1 MASNQRALEGAV
13 SRLAGLVAIIVSLAP
28 PAVFAWYASAEAGA
42 RLEVEAMLQ
51 ARALTGFVGRNP
63 AAWHLP
69 TDRLRALLDENRTRE
84 EGVRVLDWEGEPV
97 VVAAASADWPVMTR
111 RAEFHDYGRPVG
123 AVEVS
128 ASARGILYRALGVLG
143 MSALLGLVIYGPL
156 RRIPLRAFATAT
168 RDLKA
173 SEARYRLLVE
183 RAPVGIVSHRAG
195 HIEFANP
202 AFVTMVGVGDAGEL
216 IGRDFLEFVAPEHRG
231 DAAAMIVMLSGRGE
245 SLPVKRLRL
254 QRGGEPLAEVEVVGI
269 SVPEGDGWITQL
281 VFLDVTEQRRSQEL
295 IRASRDRLLAQQQAL
310 LAVTRGA
317 EFSTGDCDAM
327 VRSLTEAAA
336 KQQGVERVSLWR
348 FTGARDGIVC
358 LDLYE
363 LTQDRHSSG
372 ATLGLGGFPRY
383 RDAMLSEEVIVA
395 DDAIADEL
403 TRELADSYLR
413 PLGIASMLDVPV
425 RLRGVTEGVLCHE
438 HVGAPVSW
446 TLEQRLLAI
455 SMGNL
460 AALAFEREARLEA
473 EKSADALRTVVTR
486 RVEERGA
493 GLEEG
498 MRDLAS
504 FSASILQDREIQ
516 LEEVD
521 LGALA
526 RQSLA
531 QLDANEPRRVECLVR
546 DDLEVR
552 CDWLL
557 MQVAMERL
565 VRQAWKGARG
575 NERPRIEIGEAR
587 VDGERAFFV
596 SDNRFWPDGTDAAE
610 SRGRAGTS
618 FGAAD
623 SLRAQAGMAV
633 ATSIIARHGGRV
645 WCEAGPEGAV
655 IWFTLEP
662 PPNPRE
668 Y

>member
-1 MASNQRALEGAV
+1 MASSRALEAAV

-28 PAVFAWYASAEAGA
+28 PAVFAWYASAEAAA

-63 AAWHLP
+63 AAWQLP
-69 TDRLRALLDENRTRE
+69 TDRLRALLDENRTRGE
-84 EGVRVLDWEGEPV
+84 AVRVLDPEGQPLV
-97 VVAAASADWPVMTR
+97 VVAASADWPVITR
-111 RAEFHDYGRPVG
+111 RAEFHDFGRPVG

-128 ASARGILYRALGVLG
+128 ASARGIFYRALGVLVV
-143 MSALLGLVIYGPL
+143 SALLGLVIYGPL

-168 RDLKA
+168 RELKA
-173 SEARYRLLVE
+173 GEARYRLLVD

-202 AFVTMVGVGDAGEL
+202 AFVAMVGARDAGEL

-231 DAAAMIVMLSGRGE
+231 DAAAMIVMLSGRSE
-245 SLPVKRLRL
+245 SVPMKRLRL
-254 QRGGEPLAEVEVVGI
+254 QRSGESLAEVEVVGI

-310 LAVTRGA
+310 LAITRGDQ
-317 EFSTGDCDAM
+317 FSTGDCDAM

-336 KQQGVERVSLWR
+336 RQQGVERVSLWR
-348 FTGARDGIVC
+348 FTGARDAIVC

-363 LTQDRHSSG
+363 LSQDRHSSG
-372 ATLGLGGFPRY
+372 ATLGLEGFPRY
-383 RDAMLSEEVIVA
+383 RDALLSEEVIVA

-403 TRELADSYLR
+403 TRELGESYLR
-413 PLGIASMLDVPV
+413 PLGIGSMLDVPV
-425 RLRGVTEGVLCHE
+425 RLRGVTEGILCHE
-438 HVGAPVSW
+438 HVGPPVSW
-446 TLEQRLLAI
+446 TLEQRLFAI

-460 AALAFEREARLEA
+460 AALALERGARVEA
-473 EKSADALRTVVTR
+473 EKAASALRTAVAR
-486 RVEERGA
+486 RVEERCA
-493 GLEEG
+493 ALEEG

-526 RQSLA
+526 GQSLA
-531 QLDANEPRRVECLVR
+531 QLDANEPGRVECVVR
-546 DDLEVR
+546 GELEVR

-557 MQVAMERL
+557 MQVAVERL
-565 VRQAWKGARG
+565 VRQAWRAARG
-575 NERPRIEIGEAR
+575 SERPRIEIGEAR

-596 SDNRFWPDGTDAAE
+596 RDNRRWPGGTDAAE
-610 SRGRAGTS
+610 SSGFPGTVH
-618 FGAAD
+618 GAAD
-623 SLRAQAGMAV
+623 SLRTQAGVAV
-633 ATSIIARHGGRV
+633 AASIIARHGGRV
-645 WCEAGPEGAV
+645 WREAGPEGAA

-662 PPNPRE
+662 PAQS
-668 Y
+668 